1 MVRNAFLIG
10 IIILLLMC
18 PCSFAANQ
26 DASGAAVSASEI
38 LDKVGTIMDLT
49 DIRSEQVM
57 TVAREDAT
65 IRQYRLKIM
74 TSGKDKAFAVII
86 EPEKLKGRQFL
97 RLGDTVWAYFPA
109 VSSFGRG
116 QAESRA
122 KRSIRV
128 SGKETFMGGDF
139 TNFDLLRV
147 NLIDNYIPKIVE
159 DLPDQYILEL
169 KGKNLNL
176 TYPIVRLW
184 VRKGDYQPIRAEYN
198 SLSDDLIK
206 SVFYQDYR
214 DFGEGF
220 IRPGMLEM
228 KSAVLPKAK
237 TFLEI
242 IYLTKN
248 AKNPANRFLKAN
260 LGR

>member
-1 MVRNAFLIG
+1 MVKKTFVIG
-10 IIILLLMC
+10 LLMFLA
-18 PCSFAANQ
+18 CSYGFAANQ

-49 DIRSEQVM
+49 DIKSEQVM
-57 TVAREDAT
+57 TVCREDGT

-74 TSGKDKAFAVII
+74 TSGKDKAFAAII
-86 EPEKLKGRQFL
+86 EPEQFKGRQFL

-116 QAESRA
+116 QPESRA
-122 KRSIRV
+122 KRAIRV
-128 SGKETFMGGDF
+128 SGRETFMGGDF
-139 TNFDLLRV
+139 TNFDLLRL
-147 NLIDNYIPKIVE
+147 NLVDNYMPKIVD
-159 DLPDQYILEL
+159 DLPDQYVLEL

-184 VRKGDYQPIRAEYN
+184 VRKGDYQPIRAEYF

-206 SVFYQDYR
+206 SIFYQDYR

-242 IYLTKN
+242 IYLMKN
-248 AKNPANRFLKAN
+248 AKNPANRFRKAN